1 MASRDLRTLPA
12 VGAVLDHPRVA
23 SLASGRRRAW
33 VTRLVQRVVAER
45 RALRQDARPGG
56 ADAAPP
62 PVAEAGFAAA
72 RERELAA
79 VVARVE
85 AEHARL
91 LGPALRR
98 VINATGVVVHTNLGR
113 ALCPELAV
121 ARVAEAARHPVDLE
135 YRLDTGERGHRG
147 GAVEEKA
154 ALLTGAAGALVVN
167 NNAAAL
173 WLAVR
178 ACAGAGRVVLS
189 RGEVVAIGGSFRL
202 HEILQETGCELVE
215 VGTTNRTRA
224 RDYAEALAPGAVVLK
239 VHRSNYAV
247 SGYTEEAGLAELA
260 ELCRPGGHV
269 LMYDAGSGALFPYA
283 ELGLP
288 GETTLEED
296 LAAGADV
303 VTCSG
308 DKLLGGAQAGL
319 ILGRADLVERM
330 RGHPLRRALRVDK
343 LTLAALDAVLT
354 LHLEAAGRPA
364 LPTLDALAL
373 PLEELQARAEAL
385 LAGLAPAAPAGW
397 RGAVAAGEGS
407 VGGGSFSAASLPT
420 RLLVWSAPKAEL
432 ERAHAALRRGEPAV
446 VARLNQEG
454 LALDLRT
461 VAEAELPL
469 VAAALRAAWA
479 AQGRGS

>member
-1 MASRDLRTLPA
+1 
-12 VGAVLDHPRVA
+12 
-23 SLASGRRRAW
+23 
-33 VTRLVQRVVAER
+33 
-45 RALRQDARPGG
+45 
-56 ADAAPP
+56 
-62 PVAEAGFAAA
+62 
-72 RERELAA
+72 
-79 VVARVE
+79 
-85 AEHARL
+85 
-91 LGPALRR
+91 
-98 VINATGVVVHTNLGR
+98 
-113 ALCPELAV
+113 
-121 ARVAEAARHPVDLE
+121 
-135 YRLDTGERGHRG
+135 
-147 GAVEEKA
+147 VEEKA

-224 RDYAEALAPGAVVLK
+224 RDYAAALAPGAVVLK

-260 ELCRPGGHV
+260 ELCRAGGHV
-269 LMYDAGSGALFPYA
+269 LLYDAGSGALYPYA

-319 ILGRADLVERM
+319 ILGRADLVEKM

-373 PLEELQARAEAL
+373 PLEELQARAETL

-420 RLLVWSAPKAEL
+420 RLLVW
-432 ERAHAALRRGEPAV
+432 
-446 VARLNQEG
+446 
-454 LALDLRT
+454 
-461 VAEAELPL
+461 
-469 VAAALRAAWA
+469 
-479 AQGRGS
+479 